1 MPVVPRTAGVISFTA
16 IFLNIAYLSLAVIV
30 LNFVKN
36 AHKLQTNT
44 KTVRLHSVDA
54 SVFVTLRRDKSV
66 DASVF
71 VTLHRDK
78 VCLRRP
84 NEDGA

>member
-1 MPVVPRTAGVISFTA
+1 MNFDWKLFSRRHLDCKTADIALYSG
-16 IFLNIAYLSLAVIV
+16 LNKIMGIV

-54 SVFVTLRRDKSV
+54 SVFVALRRDKAWDSP
-66 DASVF
+66 
-71 VTLHRDK
+71 R
-78 VCLRRP
+78 
-84 NEDGA
+84 GATAGMILSQEMGQ

>member
-1 MPVVPRTAGVISFTA
+1 MG
-16 IFLNIAYLSLAVIV
+16 IA

-54 SVFVTLRRDKSV
+54 SVFVTLRRDKV
-66 DASVF
+66 Y
-71 VTLHRDK
+71 
-78 VCLRRP
+78 LRRP
-84 NEDGA
+84 NEDGALQKWL